1 MVAMDT
7 TFVIIYCA
15 ISDVR
20 NFVYFQLQ
28 LPKNVTDPKE
38 TYSTLKSYWWSIK
51 YLRIL
56 TMCVQDTRC
65 KFYIK

>member
-1 MVAMDT
+1 MMIAIGT

-20 NFVYFQLQ
+20 IFVYFRLQ
-28 LPKNVTDPKE
+28 LPKNVTNPKE

-51 YLRIL
+51 
-56 TMCVQDTRC
+56 
-65 KFYIK
+65 